1 LYFLYCFQYFSFRLS
16 VLVLLLSFHANS
28 KPPQIGLICT
38 KNIIIYKNILYQ
50 SKLFL
55 FILLVKSIF
64 WHFLVIH
71 MNRAATSRFKRNSF
85 PHVCVF
91 DKLDARIHGYCIV
104 GHKKVDCIIYI
115 FQFLMIAVF
124 VGVDLID
131 ATSIYKNILYQ
142 SKLFLQL
149 ILKKEDNSSIAREED
164 DHQSMH
170 IELCNATINLDWSLV
185 FTQ

>member
-55 FILLVKSIF
+55 
-64 WHFLVIH
+64 
-71 MNRAATSRFKRNSF
+71 AATSRFKR
-85 PHVCVF
+85 
-91 DKLDARIHGYCIV
+91 KLYATVNMSLLD
-104 GHKKVDCIIYI
+104 
-115 FQFLMIAVF
+115 
-124 VGVDLID
+124 D

-142 SKLFLQL
+142 SKLFLF
-149 ILKKEDNSSIAREED
+149 IIAREED
-164 DHQSMH
+164 DHQS
-170 IELCNATINLDWSLV
+170 LV

>member
-55 FILLVKSIF
+55 
-64 WHFLVIH
+64 
-71 MNRAATSRFKRNSF
+71 AATSRFKR
-85 PHVCVF
+85 
-91 DKLDARIHGYCIV
+91 KLYATVNMSLLD
-104 GHKKVDCIIYI
+104 
-115 FQFLMIAVF
+115 
-124 VGVDLID
+124 D
-131 ATSIYKNILYQ
+131 ATGGITWDSFTAKDWIEESIYKNILYQ
-142 SKLFLQL
+142 SKLFL
-149 ILKKEDNSSIAREED
+149 
-164 DHQSMH
+164 
-170 IELCNATINLDWSLV
+170 NATINLDWSLV